1 MPSANDFAKR
11 ALTLLGVVAPTD
23 DVSAEDGDLALEIL
37 NNWIDSLGTERQALY
52 YVARTTKT
60 LTANTATYTIGS
72 GGAINIVRPVWIDN
86 AGLII
91 NTADTYPVEI
101 PIRVMTDDEWAQRAQ
116 KTLPSNLLLG
126 IYYDHNWSAGLGLIY
141 VWPIPNVGTTQLVL
155 YTPTA
160 LSEFADLST
169 NYTFPPGMRRTI
181 TYNLA
186 NELAPFYPM
195 QQPDPR
201 IGQIAAQS
209 LMYVKRANLRL
220 SSVYVDRAIQ
230 GAHRGMATVT
240 PSQFMSG
247 NF

>member
-11 ALTLLGVVAPTD
+11 ALQLLGVIDPTED
-23 DVSAEDGDLALEIL
+23 PSAEDGELAFDAL
-37 NNWIDSLGTERQALY
+37 NDWIDGLGTNRQSIY
-52 YVARTTKT
+52 YVARTVKT
-60 LTANTATYTIGS
+60 LASGTASYTIGS
-72 GGAINIVRPVWIDN
+72 GGSINIARPLWIEN

-126 IYYDHNWSAGLGLIY
+126 IWYDHNWSAGLGTIY
-141 VWPIPNVGTTQLVL
+141 VWPIPNVSTTQLVL

-160 LSEFADLST
+160 LTQFADLST
-169 NYTFPPGMRRTI
+169 DYTFPPGYRRAI

-186 NELAPFYPM
+186 NELATWYPSAR
-195 QQPDPR
+195 PDPR
-201 IGQIAAQS
+201 VAQIAAES
-209 LMYVKRANLRL
+209 LAWVKRANQRL
-220 SSVYVDRAIQ
+220 SEVYVDRAIQ
-230 GAHRGMATVT
+230 AGNRGDTVT
-240 PSQFMSG
+240 NSQFMSG